1 MTTTYLRARNVTLEL
16 PQELQGELEDAA
28 GALGTTLKG
37 TTYLYSTVLSRINF
51 EANDGDRIGILGL
64 NGAGK
69 TTLLRVLNG
78 GLPPTAG
85 AVEQKGSLQSLLN
98 PMLGFNETAS
108 LTENIL
114 LRGTAM
120 GLRYRQLQPKLDEI
134 LAFAGLQDRASHRLK
149 ILSAGQRMRLGFAIS
164 TAVQPDILIMDEWIS
179 AGDAAFIERAQER
192 MRNRFHGSRI
202 VVLATHS
209 IGMLRA
215 MCNKALVLDKGR
227 MRFFGSV
234 EEGVAD
240 YRTVIANASA
250 AMRKQL
256 VESDPLL
263 FGDPLGFVEKVLQ
276 TGDALTI
283 EGWVTDDDGGEVHAL
298 CVELDG
304 QRHLFENF
312 EKVDRDDVRRH
323 LGRRRGRFGFRVQ
336 LDPKLSRYEGLG
348 RLKVSAGSSGG
359 AIGAPLP
366 FTRAAA
372 IEVAVEDGKQ

>member
-1 MTTTYLRARNVTLEL
+1 MTTYLRARNLTLEL
-16 PQELQGELEDAA
+16 PQELQGENDGGA
-28 GALGTTLKG
+28 GSLGTTLKG
-37 TTYLYSTVLSRINF
+37 TTYLYSTVLSRISF
-51 EANDGDRIGILGL
+51 EAGDGDRIGILGL

-69 TTLLRVLNG
+69 TTLLRALNG

-85 AVEQKGSLQSLLN
+85 TVERKGTLQSLLN
-98 PMLGFNETAS
+98 PMLGFNESAS

-215 MCNKALVLDKGR
+215 MCNKTLVLDKGR
-227 MRFFGSV
+227 MRFFGAV
-234 EEGVAD
+234 EEGIAD
-240 YRTVIANASA
+240 YRGVVANASA

-263 FGDPLGFVEKVLQ
+263 FGDPLGFVERVSHTADGLS
-276 TGDALTI
+276 I
-283 EGWVTDDDGGEVHAL
+283 EGWVTDDSGDEVQAL
-298 CVELDG
+298 CVEVEG
-304 QRHLFENF
+304 HRHLFDNF
-312 EKVDRDDVRRH
+312 EKIDRDDVRRH
-323 LGRRRGRFGFRVQ
+323 LGKRRGRFGFKVQ
-336 LDPKLSRYEGLG
+336 LDPKMSSREGLG
-348 RLKVSAGSSGG
+348 RLKVSAGSSRGS
-359 AIGAPLP
+359 IGAPLP

-372 IEVAVEDGKQ
+372 LDAAIEDGKV